1 MAKYCFEISKIET
14 KKATIRI
21 NANSLKEAEDILENA
36 YNNKLIKFD
45 NEKEIE
51 YEYEIQSDSCNEDG
65 TFDDKQFSDEGLQ
78 LFE

>member
-14 KKATIRI
+14 KKATKRI